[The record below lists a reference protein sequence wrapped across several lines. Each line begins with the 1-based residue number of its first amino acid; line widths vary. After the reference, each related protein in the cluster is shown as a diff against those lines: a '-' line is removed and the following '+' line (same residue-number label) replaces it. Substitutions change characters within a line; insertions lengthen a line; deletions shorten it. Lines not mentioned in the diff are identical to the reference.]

1 MSALTSP
8 KGLLAR
14 RGFGQRAVMFA
25 LVHAVLIALGLLVGS
40 EGLLGIGT
48 DLRATLAGD
57 RDVQSIIA
65 SIRLPRTLGAWLV
78 GALLG
83 LAGAV
88 AQGLFRNPL
97 ADPYLLGTA
106 SGASLGVVLVLSAGV
121 SVGGWWASLGMAG
134 AAFLGALAAM
144 ALTWILSAGAQHT
157 GRLLLAG
164 VVVGVM
170 LGAVGDLVVTLSPQ
184 VLRARQGFL
193 LGQTGLVDASA
204 CWLLAA
210 GWVFCWLMTRRY
222 ARALDALT
230 LGESVASSLGLDVAR
245 ARSWLVAGMAAA
257 TGVAVAQAGLVAFVG
272 LLAPH
277 LARRLWGGL
286 HRQQLWAS
294 SVMGGLLLLGADVAS
309 RLLIAPQELP
319 VGILTSVVG
328 GAYLLSLL
336 HQRRG
341 MS

>member
-1 MSALTSP
+1 MSARMPSRRLPSGFGAGRHGVMVVVTHVL
-8 KGLLAR
+8 LLAL
-14 RGFGQRAVMFA
+14 GM
-25 LVHAVLIALGLLVGS
+25 LIGS
-40 EGLLGIGT
+40 EGLSGIWT
-48 DLRATLAGD
+48 DLRAATA
-57 RDVQSIIA
+57 RDPDVVSIMA
-65 SIRLPRTLGAWLV
+65 SIRLPRTVGAWLV

-106 SGASLGVVLVLSAGV
+106 SGASLGVVLILSAGV
-121 SVGGWWASLGMAG
+121 SVGSCWASLGMAG

-144 ALTWILSAGAQHT
+144 ALTWVLSAGAQHT

-170 LGAVGDLVVTLSPQ
+170 LGAVGDLIVTLSPQ

-193 LGQTGLVDASA
+193 LGQTGLIDASA

-210 GWVFCWLMTRRY
+210 VWVFCWLMTRRY

-230 LGESVASSLGLDVAR
+230 LGESVASSLGLNVAR
-245 ARSWLVAGMAAA
+245 ARLWLVAGMAAA

-328 GAYLLSLL
+328 GTYLLSLL

-341 MS
+341 VS